1 MRPQR
6 CGPLKTYLVQTCQM
20 VLCNCKVLTA
30 VISNKES
37 MHAHIQDG
45 YALVMA
51 CPEPAAA
58 SGRCPSRGAGLQHQL
73 CTMLG

>member
-6 CGPLKTYLVQTCQM
+6 CVPLKTYLVQAYQM
-20 VLCNCKVLTA
+20 VLSNCKVLTA
-30 VISNKES
+30 VNSNKES

-45 YALVMA
+45 FALVMA

-58 SGRCPSRGAGLQHQL
+58 SGRCPSRAAGSQHQL